1 MNFKNYW
8 QAYFNTL
15 KAISEKSV
23 GTNIFLMAQDLLV
36 LSKLTVINSINH
48 DIGQF
53 TTLFILLI
61 CIHKPEIMKSSFKK
75 LISSETPVLIDFFAD
90 WCGPCKML
98 APILKDVKEELG
110 DAIKIVKIDVD
121 KNQSIAAKY
130 QVRGVPT
137 MLLFKNGK
145 QVWRQSGVL
154 QKNDIVK
161 IIQSQ
166 N

>member
-1 MNFKNYW
+1 
-8 QAYFNTL
+8 
-15 KAISEKSV
+15 
-23 GTNIFLMAQDLLV
+23 
-36 LSKLTVINSINH
+36 
-48 DIGQF
+48 
-53 TTLFILLI
+53 
-61 CIHKPEIMKSSFKK
+61 MKSSFKK
-75 LISSETPVLIDFFAD
+75 LISSETLVLIDFFAD

-154 QKNDIVK
+154 QMNDIVQ